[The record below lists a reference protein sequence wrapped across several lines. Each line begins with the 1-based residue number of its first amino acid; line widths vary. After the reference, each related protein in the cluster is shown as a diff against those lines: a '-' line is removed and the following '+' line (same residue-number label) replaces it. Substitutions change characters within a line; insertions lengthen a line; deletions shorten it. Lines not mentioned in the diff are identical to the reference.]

1 MSHKYGDD
9 IRIITPITS
18 SNMSHLTDDQI
29 RELKIETLDTMT
41 GAEIKALL
49 LTMSKKSGNYQQVV
63 SILEKLHSDDEVKS
77 VAIDCIRGCTI
88 TPELRQE
95 MIIYTKRRYFKAK
108 SLKKNQTEVNQ
119 PIHQPN
125 TTSSS
130 TNNENI
136 DGSGVIPHYLD
147 EKYTNKRRQYYN
159 TNQCAACEKK
169 SNSLLKCSQ
178 CGTLS
183 YCDKQCQKLD
193 WKIHKIECFIVKKT
207 NQDPNLQ
214 DYVDLMKNVNK

>member
-130 TNNENI
+130 TSTRSQPSFI
-136 DGSGVIPHYLD
+136 GRCSVFGGRLTVCCGLTGFLFRWLDCWHWGLGWAGVPGGAADCCLTRYLD
-147 EKYTNKRRQYYN
+147 LR
-159 TNQCAACEKK
+159 
-169 SNSLLKCSQ
+169 SWPLWVL
-178 CGTLS
+178 
-183 YCDKQCQKLD
+183 
-193 WKIHKIECFIVKKT
+193 
-207 NQDPNLQ
+207 
-214 DYVDLMKNVNK
+214 